1 MVLLTHR
8 ADWIFSVA
16 VTCCS
21 CHPQYDCVPETIDY
35 IPVHHGFT
43 PRNSGSDRRTW
54 TPIPKFFSPR
64 RFNTFRTRDALSS
77 ATAYPLNE
85 ASLHQKPASPHNER
99 SRTHPS
105 ISQRCH
111 QHKQTRERVGECRSS
126 LLSTRGLLVR
136 VNTSSYTRLV
146 TTRNDLLTTTPTA
159 WCPDFTN
166 TTFNKN
172 ARERTAL
179 TPATVTFR

>member
-1 MVLLTHR
+1 MDLLGRGHLLLMSSAIR
-8 ADWIFSVA
+8 
-16 VTCCS
+16 
-21 CHPQYDCVPETIDY
+21 DCYPETVDL
-35 IPVHHGFT
+35 IPIHHGFT

-105 ISQRCH
+105 VSQRCH

-126 LLSTRGLLVR
+126 LLSTQGASR
-136 VNTSSYTRLV
+136 TREHLF
-146 TTRNDLLTTTPTA
+146 LHPP
-159 WCPDFTN
+159 CH
-166 TTFNKN
+166 N
-172 ARERTAL
+172 AQ
-179 TPATVTFR
+179 

>member
-1 MVLLTHR
+1 M
-8 ADWIFSVA
+8 W
-16 VTCCS
+16 CCS
-21 CHPQYDCVPETIDY
+21 HTVQIGSSRSRSLAAHVIRNTRLLSRNRKFNSDP
-35 IPVHHGFT
+35 

-85 ASLHQKPASPHNER
+85 ASLHQKPASPHNEC

-105 ISQRCH
+105 VSQRCH

-126 LLSTRGLLVR
+126 LLSTQGASR
-136 VNTSSYTRLV
+136 TREHLF
-146 TTRNDLLTTTPTA
+146 LHPS
-159 WCPDFTN
+159 CH
-166 TTFNKN
+166 N
-172 ARERTAL
+172 AQ
-179 TPATVTFR
+179 